1 MNLKTILADSYTVW
15 WGDWL
20 ELRSRVWQVVAS
32 GLVAPTIYILAFGLG
47 LGSTL
52 RGGSLEAVAGSSGAE
67 SYLAFI
73 LPGMAALSAMTIS
86 FAGTTFSICGAR
98 LFNKTFEELLL
109 TPVHPLSLHIGK
121 VLSGISRGALTSVA
135 VLALGLV
142 VTQEWRLL
150 HPLALFILMLNCA
163 VFAGMGVIAGLKVP
177 SLESVG
183 LITNFVIT
191 PMAFLG
197 GTFFDPTQLPA
208 ALRWF
213 VYCLPLSHASIGIR
227 AAAYAPLSQFPW
239 YTIAVLGGMAIA
251 LTLWG
256 AYQFSHQQD

>member
-1 MNLKTILADSYTVW
+1 MNVRTILADSYTVW

-20 ELRSRVWQVVAS
+20 ELRSRIWQVVAS

-52 RGGSLEAVAGSSGAE
+52 RGGSLEAVAGNSGAE

-109 TPVHPLSLHIGK
+109 TPVHPLSLHVGK
-121 VLSGISRGALTSVA
+121 VLSGICRGALTS
-135 VLALGLV
+135 LAILGLGLL

-150 HPLALFILMLNCA
+150 HPLGLLVLALNCA
-163 VFAGMGVIAGLKVP
+163 VFSGLGVIAGLQVP

-183 LITNFVIT
+183 LFTNFVIT

-197 GTFFDPTQLPA
+197 ATFFDPAQLPGTI
-208 ALRWF
+208 RWF

-227 AAAYAPLSQFPW
+227 AAAYSPISQFPW
-239 YTIAVLGGMAIA
+239 YTIAVLGLMAIA
-251 LTLWG
+251 LTLLG

>member
-1 MNLKTILADSYTVW
+1 MNVRTILADSYTVW

-20 ELRSRVWQVVAS
+20 ELRSKVWQVVSS

-52 RGGSLEAVAGSSGAE
+52 RDGSLEAVAGSSGAD

-86 FAGTTFSICGAR
+86 FTGTTFSICGAR

-121 VLSGISRGALTSVA
+121 VLSGICRGALTSLA
-135 VLALGLV
+135 VLALGLI
-142 VTQEWRLL
+142 VTQEWGLL
-150 HPLALFILMLNCA
+150 HPLALLVLALNCA
-163 VFAGMGVIAGLKVP
+163 VFAGLGVIAGLKVP
-177 SLESVG
+177 SLETVG
-183 LITNFVIT
+183 LISNFAIT

-197 GTFFDPTQLPA
+197 ATFFDPAQLPK
-208 ALRWF
+208 ALQWV

-227 AAAYAPLSQFPW
+227 AAAYSPISEFPW
-239 YTIAVLGGMAIA
+239 YTITVLSGMAIA
-251 LTLWG
+251 LTLVG